1 MVNKCFRDTY
11 LFRGLNSVH
20 RNICSVMS
28 DSLRPHG
35 LQPTRLLCPRGFSRQ
50 EYWSGLPFPSPGDLS
65 HSGIKRRSSTLQA
78 DSLPPETPGKPP
90 SSDESIPNIAES
102 HLCSQM
108 AVLPTTG
115 ASPSFLKA
123 NLVQHNNH

>member
-35 LQPTRLLCPRGFSRQ
+35 LQPTWLLCPQGFSRQ
-50 EYWSGLPFPSPGDLS
+50 EYWSGWSFPPPGDLPNP
-65 HSGIKRRSSTLQA
+65 GIEPVSSALQA
-78 DSLPPETPGKPP
+78 NSLLSEAPGKPL
-90 SSDESIPNIAES
+90 DIME
-102 HLCSQM
+102 
-108 AVLPTTG
+108 
-115 ASPSFLKA
+115 FLKYTA
-123 NLVQHNNH
+123 AHRVL